1 METDELLRE
10 VMRLLWA
17 PAPQAGVFVPVGS
30 AAEREDARERELTEQ
45 ISRLTAGLDQLRLT
59 TEVQTGELATNTQAL
74 EKNTLAKGS
83 DAGSTA
89 KGIASSIFS
98 PVLRYSPV
106 TALITGIGKLF
117 GGSKPEA
124 PPLLPYVPPP
134 AIRYE
139 GTLGA
144 AGAVRLTD
152 STIPTPV
159 ATAPA
164 VPPTIQVQVQAI
176 DSRSFLDHSDAIASA
191 LREALL
197 RSHPVGDVLR
207 EA

>member
-10 VMRLLWA
+10 LMRLVWA
-17 PAPQAGVFVPVGS
+17 PASQVGTSLPAGVVI
-30 AAEREDARERELTEQ
+30 ERENGGSREVSEQ

-59 TEVQTGELATNTQAL
+59 AEAQTGELATNTYAL

-83 DAGSTA
+83 DAGHTA
-89 KGIASSIFS
+89 KGIVSSIFS
-98 PVLRYSPV
+98 PVLQYSPISG
-106 TALITGIGKLF
+106 LIAGIGKLF
-117 GGSKPEA
+117 GGSKPA
-124 PPLLPYVPPP
+124 AQPLIPYVAPP

-139 GTLGA
+139 GTISPSGA
-144 AGAVRLTD
+144 ARVIEGVTPA
-152 STIPTPV
+152 PV
-159 ATAPA
+159 AG
-164 VPPTIQVQVQAI
+164 PTIQVQVQAI
-176 DSRSFLDHSDAIASA
+176 DSRSFLDHSDAIANA